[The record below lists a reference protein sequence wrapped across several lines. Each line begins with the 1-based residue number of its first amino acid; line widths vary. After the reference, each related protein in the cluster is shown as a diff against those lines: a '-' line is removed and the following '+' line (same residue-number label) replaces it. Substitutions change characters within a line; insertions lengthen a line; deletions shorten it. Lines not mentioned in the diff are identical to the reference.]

1 MVLEKIVER
10 CFNIM
15 DFTRIFISIRIFAIS
30 SNLPLK
36 KLNLKRDKKNL
47 ILEKIEMKWKKEK
60 NVLKD
65 ARNGRKRRYKKVETT
80 RCCKHEPYINIHILY
95 IF

>member
-65 ARNGRKRRYKKVETT
+65 ARKVEKEGT
-80 RCCKHEPYINIHILY
+80 RRLKRHVVANMNPI
-95 IF
+95 

>member
-15 DFTRIFISIRIFAIS
+15 DFIRIFISIRIFAIS
-30 SNLPLK
+30 TNLSLK

-65 ARNGRKRRYKKVETT
+65 ARKVEKEGT
-80 RCCKHEPYINIHILY
+80 RRLKRYVVANMNPI
-95 IF
+95 